1 MTLSMNT
8 FLKGFLFMVLSFSSG
23 LVFASEI
30 KCGICSMK
38 ISEQSRNHIILKSE
52 ISGKEP
58 LHVCSLSC
66 VHKARKYDAK
76 YTKSE
81 VSDFNH
87 PEKFL
92 PGEKAFFLV
101 QSKKIKTDLGAMAM
115 VPYFGAFDKKEE
127 ADSAQK
133 KYGDGIVVQG
143 IENALEKK

>member
-1 MTLSMNT
+1 MALC
-8 FLKGFLFMVLSFSSG
+8 LSSG
-23 LVFASEI
+23 LAIASEI
-30 KCGICSMK
+30 KCGICSMI
-38 ISEQSRNHIILKSE
+38 ISEQSRNHIVLKIE

-66 VHKARKYDAK
+66 VHKARKYDPK
-76 YTKSE
+76 YTKVE

-101 QSKKIKTDLGAMAM
+101 QSKKIKADLGAMALA
-115 VPYFGAFDKKEE
+115 PYFGAFDRREE

-143 IENALEKK
+143 FENALENALEKK